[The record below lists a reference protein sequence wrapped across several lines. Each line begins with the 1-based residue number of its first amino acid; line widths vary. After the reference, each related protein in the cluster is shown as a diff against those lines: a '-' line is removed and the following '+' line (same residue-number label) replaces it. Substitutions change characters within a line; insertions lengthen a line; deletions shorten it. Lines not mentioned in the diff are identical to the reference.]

1 MLSLPVSL
9 WAQNE
14 KAVITIQANIPQQ
27 TISKNIYGHFAEHLG
42 RCIYDGFWVD
52 PNLDVPKEGRIR
64 MDIVNALREINIPNL
79 RWPGGCFAD
88 EYQWKEGIGSP
99 SQRQKIVNSKW
110 GGVTEDNSF
119 GTDEFMKLCD
129 MLGCEPYL
137 SANMGTA
144 SSKDLRE
151 WVEYLNYDGDSYWAN
166 LRREN
171 GHEKPYGV
179 SFFGIGNESWGCG
192 GNMSPEYYSDQ
203 YKLFQSFAFNYSGHS
218 IKKIACG
225 PNADDYN
232 WMETCMKNIPAKMMW
247 GISLHYYTVPTGIWS
262 KKGSATRFD
271 EKEYFGSMKNA
282 LFMDELLSRQS
293 AIMDVY
299 DPQKKIALVVDEWGV
314 WTDPEP
320 GTNRQFLYQQ
330 NSMRDAL
337 IAAST
342 LNIFNNHSDRVRMA
356 NLAQTINVL
365 QALVLTDK
373 EKILLTPTYYVFKMF
388 KANHDSKLLKTTTIS
403 CDYKC
408 GNEGIPEV
416 NVSASLDKDGKIHA
430 TLVNLHPNKAV
441 ATDVVLNG
449 MKIKQIKGEVLTS
462 QLYTDY
468 NSFDKPTK
476 ISVAS
481 FDKFKKDG
489 DNVITV
495 KMPPLS
501 VVALEIF

>member
-1 MLSLPVSL
+1 
-9 WAQNE
+9 
-14 KAVITIQANIPQQ
+14 
-27 TISKNIYGHFAEHLG
+27 
-42 RCIYDGFWVD
+42 
-52 PNLDVPKEGRIR
+52 
-64 MDIVNALREINIPNL
+64 
-79 RWPGGCFAD
+79 
-88 EYQWKEGIGSP
+88 
-99 SQRQKIVNSKW
+99 
-110 GGVTEDNSF
+110 
-119 GTDEFMKLCD
+119 
-129 MLGCEPYL
+129 
-137 SANMGTA
+137 
-144 SSKDLRE
+144 
-151 WVEYLNYDGDSYWAN
+151 
-166 LRREN
+166 
-171 GHEKPYGV
+171 
-179 SFFGIGNESWGCG
+179 
-192 GNMSPEYYSDQ
+192 
-203 YKLFQSFAFNYSGHS
+203 
-218 IKKIACG
+218 
-225 PNADDYN
+225 
-232 WMETCMKNIPAKMMW
+232 
-247 GISLHYYTVPTGIWS
+247 
-262 KKGSATRFD
+262 
-271 EKEYFGSMKNA
+271 
-282 LFMDELLSRQS
+282 
-293 AIMDVY
+293 
-299 DPQKKIALVVDEWGV
+299 
-314 WTDPEP
+314 
-320 GTNRQFLYQQ
+320 
-330 NSMRDAL
+330 MRDAL

-388 KANHDSKLLKTTTIS
+388 KAHHDSKLLKTTTIS

-468 NSFDKPTK
+468 NSFDKPNK